1 MSCSRS
7 PLRQLTALALGA
19 LTLASAALR
28 ADHHLEDQASLWG
41 ALTGPARSADH
52 VRRDVYRKPLETLEF
67 FGLKAN
73 MTVLES
79 WPGGGWYTEILAP
92 YLAEQG
98 QLIGATYNRDPAT
111 QLEWQ
116 GRYNAAFD
124 AKLAED
130 PASFGA
136 VQISSLKDG
145 TSTIAEAGSVDLI
158 LDFRNAHN
166 WLRQGGT
173 VPEAW
178 FKALKTGGVVG
189 IVDHSAP
196 PEVAYDPSNG
206 YLHESQVIEAMVAAG
221 FRFLGRSDHLA
232 NPLDRGNH
240 AKGVWTLPPTLRL
253 GEENQN
259 HYLAIGES
267 HRMALKFL
275 KPAN

>member
-1 MSCSRS
+1 V
-7 PLRQLTALALGA
+7 
-19 LTLASAALR
+19 
-28 ADHHLEDQASLWG
+28 
-41 ALTGPARSADH
+41 RSADN
-52 VRRDVYRKPLETLEF
+52 VRRDVYRKPLETLTF
-67 FGLKAN
+67 FGLRAD

-92 YLAEQG
+92 YLAEEG
-98 QLIGATYNRDPAT
+98 QLLAATYDRNPET
-111 QLEWQ
+111 QSAYYA
-116 GRYNAAFD
+116 RANAAYD
-124 AKLAED
+124 AKLAENPD
-130 PASFGA
+130 AYGA
-136 VQISSLKDG
+136 VKVSGLKDG

-178 FKALKTGGVVG
+178 FKALKAGGVVG
-189 IVDHSAP
+189 IVDHSAQADA
-196 PEVAYDPSNG
+196 AYDPGNG
-206 YLHESQVIEAMVAAG
+206 YLHESQVIEVMVGAG

-232 NPLDRGNH
+232 NPLDKGQHPR
-240 AKGVWTLPPTLRL
+240 GVWTLPPSLRL

>member
-1 MSCSRS
+1 MPCLSSLRRS
-7 PLRQLTALALGA
+7 VAALTASAVLAFTAPGVL
-19 LTLASAALR
+19 
-28 ADHHLEDQASLWG
+28 ADHHDPLWD
-41 ALTGPARSADH
+41 AITGPVRSADN
-52 VRRDVYRKPLETLEF
+52 VRRDVYRKPLETLTF
-67 FGLKAN
+67 FGLRAD

-92 YLAEQG
+92 YLAEDG
-98 QLIGATYNRDPAT
+98 QLLAATYDRNPET
-111 QLEWQ
+111 QSAYYA
-116 GRYNAAFD
+116 RANAAYD
-124 AKLAED
+124 AKLAENPD
-130 PASFGA
+130 AYGA
-136 VQISSLKDG
+136 VKIAGLKDG

-178 FKALKTGGVVG
+178 FKALKAGGVVG

-196 PEVAYDPSNG
+196 ADAAYDPGNG
-206 YLHESQVIEAMVAAG
+206 YLHESQVIEVMVGAG

-232 NPLDRGNH
+232 NPLDKGQHPR
-240 AKGVWTLPPTLRL
+240 GVWTLPPSLRL

>member
-1 MSCSRS
+1 MVCLSSFRRS
-7 PLRQLTALALGA
+7 AAALTASAVLAFTAPGA
-19 LTLASAALR
+19 L
-28 ADHHLEDQASLWG
+28 ADHHDPLWE

-52 VRRDVYRKPLETLEF
+52 VRRDIYRKPLETLQF
-67 FGLKAN
+67 FGLKAD

-92 YLAEQG
+92 YLAEEG
-98 QLIGATYNRDPAT
+98 LFIAATYDRDPTT

-116 GRYNAAFD
+116 GRYNAALD

-130 PASFGA
+130 PASYGA

-145 TSTIAEAGSVDLI
+145 SSTIAEAGSVDLI

-173 VPEAW
+173 VPQAW
-178 FKALKTGGVVG
+178 FKALKAGGVVG
-189 IVDHSAP
+189 IVDHSAR
-196 PEVAYDPSNG
+196 PEVAYDPGNG
-206 YLHESQVIEAMVAAG
+206 YLHESQVIEVMVGAG

-232 NPLDRGNH
+232 NPLDHGNH

>member
-1 MSCSRS
+1 MPCLSSLRRS
-7 PLRQLTALALGA
+7 VAALTASAVLAFTAPGVL
-19 LTLASAALR
+19 
-28 ADHHLEDQASLWG
+28 ADHHDPLWD
-41 ALTGPARSADH
+41 AITGPVRSADN
-52 VRRDVYRKPLETLEF
+52 VRRDVYRKPLETLTF
-67 FGLKAN
+67 FGLRAD

-92 YLAEQG
+92 YLAEEG
-98 QLIGATYNRDPAT
+98 QLLAATYDRNPET
-111 QLEWQ
+111 QSAYYA
-116 GRYNAAFD
+116 RANAAYD
-124 AKLAED
+124 AKLAENPD
-130 PASFGA
+130 AYGA
-136 VQISSLKDG
+136 VKVSGLKDG

-178 FKALKTGGVVG
+178 FKALKAGGVVG

-196 PEVAYDPSNG
+196 ADAAYDPGNG
-206 YLHESQVIEAMVAAG
+206 YLHESQVIEVMVGAG

-232 NPLDRGNH
+232 NPLDKGQHPR
-240 AKGVWTLPPTLRL
+240 GVWTLPPSLRL

>member
-1 MSCSRS
+1 MPCLSSLRRS
-7 PLRQLTALALGA
+7 VAALTASAVLAFTAPGVL
-19 LTLASAALR
+19 
-28 ADHHLEDQASLWG
+28 ADHHDPLWD
-41 ALTGPARSADH
+41 AITGPVRSADN
-52 VRRDVYRKPLETLEF
+52 VRRDVYRKPLETLTF
-67 FGLKAN
+67 FGLRAD

-92 YLAEQG
+92 YLAEEG
-98 QLIGATYNRDPAT
+98 QLLAATYDRNPET
-111 QLEWQ
+111 QSAYYA
-116 GRYNAAFD
+116 RANAAYD
-124 AKLAED
+124 AKLAENPD
-130 PASFGA
+130 AYGA
-136 VQISSLKDG
+136 VKIAGLKDG

-178 FKALKTGGVVG
+178 FKALKAGGVVG
-189 IVDHSAP
+189 IVDHSAQADA
-196 PEVAYDPSNG
+196 AYDPGNG
-206 YLHESQVIEAMVAAG
+206 YLHESQVIEVMVGAG

-232 NPLDRGNH
+232 NPLDKGQHPR
-240 AKGVWTLPPTLRL
+240 GVWTLPPSLRL

>member
-1 MSCSRS
+1 MPCLSSLRRS
-7 PLRQLTALALGA
+7 VAALTASAVLAFTAPGVL
-19 LTLASAALR
+19 
-28 ADHHLEDQASLWG
+28 ADHHDPLWD
-41 ALTGPARSADH
+41 AITGPVRSADN
-52 VRRDVYRKPLETLEF
+52 VRRDVYRKPLETLTF
-67 FGLKAN
+67 FGLRAD

-92 YLAEQG
+92 YLAEDG
-98 QLIGATYNRDPAT
+98 QLLAATYDRDPET
-111 QLEWQ
+111 QSAYYA
-116 GRYNAAFD
+116 RANAAYD
-124 AKLAED
+124 AKLAENPD
-130 PASFGA
+130 AYGA
-136 VQISSLKDG
+136 VKVSGLKDG

-178 FKALKTGGVVG
+178 FKALKAGGVVG
-189 IVDHSAP
+189 IIDHSAQADA
-196 PEVAYDPSNG
+196 AYDPGNG
-206 YLHESQVIEAMVAAG
+206 YLHESQVIEVMVGAG

-232 NPLDRGNH
+232 NPLDKGQHPR
-240 AKGVWTLPPTLRL
+240 GVWTLPPSLRL

>member
-1 MSCSRS
+1 MPCLSSLRRS
-7 PLRQLTALALGA
+7 VAALTASAVLAFTAPGVL
-19 LTLASAALR
+19 
-28 ADHHLEDQASLWG
+28 ADHHDPLWD
-41 ALTGPARSADH
+41 AITGPVRSADN
-52 VRRDVYRKPLETLEF
+52 VRRDVYRKPLETLTF
-67 FGLKAN
+67 FGLRAD

-92 YLAEQG
+92 YLAEDG
-98 QLIGATYNRDPAT
+98 QLLAATYDRDPET
-111 QLEWQ
+111 QSAYYA
-116 GRYNAAFD
+116 RANAAYD
-124 AKLAED
+124 AKLAENPD
-130 PASFGA
+130 AYGA
-136 VQISSLKDG
+136 VKIAGLKDG

-178 FKALKTGGVVG
+178 FKALKAGGVVG

-196 PEVAYDPSNG
+196 ADAAYDPGNG
-206 YLHESQVIEAMVAAG
+206 YLHESQVIEVMVGAG

-232 NPLDRGNH
+232 NPLDKGQHPR
-240 AKGVWTLPPTLRL
+240 GVWTLPPSLRL

>member
-28 ADHHLEDQASLWG
+28 ADHHLEDQASLWK

-52 VRRDVYRKPLETLEF
+52 VRRDGYRKPLETLEF
-67 FGLKAN
+67 FGLKKD

-92 YLAEQG
+92 YLAEDG
-98 QLIGATYNRDPAT
+98 LLIGATYNRDPAT

-145 TSTIAEAGSVDLI
+145 TSTIAEAGS
-158 LDFRNAHN
+158 
-166 WLRQGGT
+166 
-173 VPEAW
+173 
-178 FKALKTGGVVG
+178 
-189 IVDHSAP
+189 S
-196 PEVAYDPSNG
+196 
-206 YLHESQVIEAMVAAG
+206 
-221 FRFLGRSDHLA
+221 
-232 NPLDRGNH
+232 
-240 AKGVWTLPPTLRL
+240 TLSSLP
-253 GEENQN
+253 
-259 HYLAIGES
+259 
-267 HRMALKFL
+267 
-275 KPAN
+275 

>member
-1 MSCSRS
+1 MPCLSSLRRS
-7 PLRQLTALALGA
+7 VAALTASAVLAFTAPGVL
-19 LTLASAALR
+19 
-28 ADHHLEDQASLWG
+28 ADHHDPLWD
-41 ALTGPARSADH
+41 AITGPVRSADN
-52 VRRDVYRKPLETLEF
+52 VRRDVYRKPLETLTF
-67 FGLKAN
+67 FGLRAD

-92 YLAEQG
+92 YLAEEG
-98 QLIGATYNRDPAT
+98 QLLAATYDRNPET
-111 QLEWQ
+111 QSAYYA
-116 GRYNAAFD
+116 RANAAYD
-124 AKLAED
+124 AKLAENPD
-130 PASFGA
+130 AYGA
-136 VQISSLKDG
+136 VKIAGLKDG

-178 FKALKTGGVVG
+178 FKALKAGGVVG

-196 PEVAYDPSNG
+196 ADAAYDPGNG
-206 YLHESQVIEAMVAAG
+206 YLHESQVIEVMVGAG

-232 NPLDRGNH
+232 NPLDKGQHPR
-240 AKGVWTLPPTLRL
+240 GVWTLPPSLRL

>member
-1 MSCSRS
+1 MPCLSSLRRS
-7 PLRQLTALALGA
+7 VAALTASAVLAFTAPGVL
-19 LTLASAALR
+19 
-28 ADHHLEDQASLWG
+28 ADHHDPLWD
-41 ALTGPARSADH
+41 AITGPVRSADN
-52 VRRDVYRKPLETLEF
+52 VRRDVYRKPLETLTF
-67 FGLKAN
+67 FGLRAD

-92 YLAEQG
+92 YLAEEG
-98 QLIGATYNRDPAT
+98 QLLAATYDRNPET
-111 QLEWQ
+111 QSAYYA
-116 GRYNAAFD
+116 RANAAYD
-124 AKLAED
+124 AKLAENPD
-130 PASFGA
+130 AYGA
-136 VQISSLKDG
+136 VKVSGLKDG

-178 FKALKTGGVVG
+178 FKALKAGGVVG
-189 IVDHSAP
+189 IVDHSAQADA
-196 PEVAYDPSNG
+196 AYDPGNG
-206 YLHESQVIEAMVAAG
+206 YLHESQVIEVMVGAG

-232 NPLDRGNH
+232 NPLDKGQHPR
-240 AKGVWTLPPTLRL
+240 GVWTLPPSLRL

>member
-1 MSCSRS
+1 MPCLSSLRRS
-7 PLRQLTALALGA
+7 VAALTASAVLAFTAPGVL
-19 LTLASAALR
+19 
-28 ADHHLEDQASLWG
+28 ADHHDPLWD
-41 ALTGPARSADH
+41 AITGPVRSADN
-52 VRRDVYRKPLETLEF
+52 VRRDVYRKPLETLTF
-67 FGLKAN
+67 FGLRAD

-92 YLAEQG
+92 YLAEDG
-98 QLIGATYNRDPAT
+98 QLLAATYDRNPET
-111 QLEWQ
+111 QSAYYA
-116 GRYNAAFD
+116 RANAAYD
-124 AKLAED
+124 AKLAD
-130 PASFGA
+130 NPDAYGGVKVSG
-136 VQISSLKDG
+136 LKDG

-178 FKALKTGGVVG
+178 FKALKAGGVVG
-189 IVDHSAP
+189 IVDHSAQADA
-196 PEVAYDPSNG
+196 AYDPGNG
-206 YLHESQVIEAMVAAG
+206 YLHESQVIEVMVGAG

-232 NPLDRGNH
+232 NPLDKGQHPR
-240 AKGVWTLPPTLRL
+240 GVWTLPPSLRL

>member
-1 MSCSRS
+1 MPCLSSLRRS
-7 PLRQLTALALGA
+7 VAALTASAVLAFTAPGVL
-19 LTLASAALR
+19 
-28 ADHHLEDQASLWG
+28 ADHHDPLWD
-41 ALTGPARSADH
+41 AITGPVRSADN
-52 VRRDVYRKPLETLEF
+52 VRRDVYRKPLETLTF
-67 FGLKAN
+67 FGLRAD

-92 YLAEQG
+92 YLAEEG
-98 QLIGATYNRDPAT
+98 QLLAATYDRNPET
-111 QLEWQ
+111 QSAYYA
-116 GRYNAAFD
+116 RANAAYD
-124 AKLAED
+124 AKLAENPD
-130 PASFGA
+130 AYGA
-136 VQISSLKDG
+136 VKIAGLKDG
-145 TSTIAEAGSVDLI
+145 TSTIAEADSVDLI

-178 FKALKTGGVVG
+178 FKALKAGGVVG
-189 IVDHSAP
+189 IVDHSAQADA
-196 PEVAYDPSNG
+196 AYDPGNG
-206 YLHESQVIEAMVAAG
+206 YLHESQVIEVMVGAG

-232 NPLDRGNH
+232 NPLDKGQHPR
-240 AKGVWTLPPTLRL
+240 GVWTLPPSLRL

>member
-1 MSCSRS
+1 MPCLSSLRRS
-7 PLRQLTALALGA
+7 VAALTASAVLAFTAPGVL
-19 LTLASAALR
+19 
-28 ADHHLEDQASLWG
+28 ADHHDPLWD
-41 ALTGPARSADH
+41 AITGPVRSADN
-52 VRRDVYRKPLETLEF
+52 VRRDVYRKPLETLTF
-67 FGLKAN
+67 FGLRAD

-92 YLAEQG
+92 YLAEEG
-98 QLIGATYNRDPAT
+98 QLLAATYDRNPET
-111 QLEWQ
+111 QSAYYA
-116 GRYNAAFD
+116 RANAAYD
-124 AKLAED
+124 AKLAEN
-130 PASFGA
+130 PNAYGGVKVSG
-136 VQISSLKDG
+136 LKDG

-178 FKALKTGGVVG
+178 FKALKAGGVVG
-189 IVDHSAP
+189 IVDHSAQADA
-196 PEVAYDPSNG
+196 AYDPGNG
-206 YLHESQVIEAMVAAG
+206 YLHESQVIEVMVGAG

-232 NPLDRGNH
+232 NPLDKGQHPR
-240 AKGVWTLPPTLRL
+240 GVWTLPPSLRL

-259 HYLAIGES
+259 RYLAIGES

>member
-1 MSCSRS
+1 MPCLSSLRRS
-7 PLRQLTALALGA
+7 VAALTASAVLAFTAPGVL
-19 LTLASAALR
+19 
-28 ADHHLEDQASLWG
+28 ADHHDPLWD
-41 ALTGPARSADH
+41 AITGPVRSADN
-52 VRRDVYRKPLETLEF
+52 VRRDVYRKPLETLTF
-67 FGLKAN
+67 FGLRAD

-92 YLAEQG
+92 YLAEDG
-98 QLIGATYNRDPAT
+98 QLLAATYDRDPET
-111 QLEWQ
+111 QSAYYA
-116 GRYNAAFD
+116 RANAAYD
-124 AKLAED
+124 AKLAENPD
-130 PASFGA
+130 AYGA
-136 VQISSLKDG
+136 VKVSGLKDG

-178 FKALKTGGVVG
+178 FKALKAGGVVG
-189 IVDHSAP
+189 IVDHSAQADA
-196 PEVAYDPSNG
+196 AYDPGNG
-206 YLHESQVIEAMVAAG
+206 YLHESQVIEVMVGAG

-232 NPLDRGNH
+232 NPLDKGQHPR
-240 AKGVWTLPPTLRL
+240 GVWTLPPSLRL

-259 HYLAIGES
+259 RYLAIGES

>member
-1 MSCSRS
+1 MPCLSSLRRS
-7 PLRQLTALALGA
+7 VAALTASAVLAFTAPGVL
-19 LTLASAALR
+19 
-28 ADHHLEDQASLWG
+28 ADHHDPLWD
-41 ALTGPARSADH
+41 AITGPVRSADN
-52 VRRDVYRKPLETLEF
+52 VRRDVYRKPLETLTF
-67 FGLKAN
+67 FGLRAD

-92 YLAEQG
+92 YLAEEG
-98 QLIGATYNRDPAT
+98 QLLAATYDRNPET
-111 QLEWQ
+111 QSAYYA
-116 GRYNAAFD
+116 RANAAYD
-124 AKLAED
+124 AKLAENPD
-130 PASFGA
+130 AYGGVKIA
-136 VQISSLKDG
+136 GLKDG

-178 FKALKTGGVVG
+178 FKALKAGGVVG
-189 IVDHSAP
+189 IVDHSAQADA
-196 PEVAYDPSNG
+196 AYDPGNG
-206 YLHESQVIEAMVAAG
+206 YLHESQVIEVMVGAG

-232 NPLDRGNH
+232 NPLDKGQHPR
-240 AKGVWTLPPTLRL
+240 GVWTLPPSLRL

>member
-1 MSCSRS
+1 MVCLSSLRRS
-7 PLRQLTALALGA
+7 AAALTASAVLAFTAPGA
-19 LTLASAALR
+19 L
-28 ADHHLEDQASLWG
+28 ADHHDPLWE

-52 VRRDVYRKPLETLEF
+52 VRRDVYRKPLETLQF
-67 FGLKAN
+67 FGLKAD

-92 YLAEQG
+92 YLAEEG
-98 QLIGATYNRDPAT
+98 LFIAATYDRDPTT

-116 GRYNAAFD
+116 GRYNAALE

-130 PASFGA
+130 PASYGA

-173 VPEAW
+173 VPQAW
-178 FKALKTGGVVG
+178 FKALKAGGVVG
-189 IVDHSAP
+189 IVDHSAR
-196 PEVAYDPSNG
+196 PEVAYDPGNG
-206 YLHESQVIEAMVAAG
+206 YLHESQVIEVMVAAG

-232 NPLDRGNH
+232 NPLDHGNH
-240 AKGVWTLPPTLRL
+240 AQGVWTLPPTLRL

>member
-1 MSCSRS
+1 MPCLSSLRRS
-7 PLRQLTALALGA
+7 VAALTASAVLAFTAPGVL
-19 LTLASAALR
+19 
-28 ADHHLEDQASLWG
+28 ADHHDPLWD
-41 ALTGPARSADH
+41 AITGPVRSADN
-52 VRRDVYRKPLETLEF
+52 VRRDVYRKPLETLTF
-67 FGLKAN
+67 FGLRAD

-92 YLAEQG
+92 YLAEDG
-98 QLIGATYNRDPAT
+98 QLLAATYDRDPET
-111 QLEWQ
+111 QSAYYA
-116 GRYNAAFD
+116 RANAAYD
-124 AKLAED
+124 AKLAENPD
-130 PASFGA
+130 AYGA
-136 VQISSLKDG
+136 VKVSGLKDG

-178 FKALKTGGVVG
+178 FKALKAGGVVG

-196 PEVAYDPSNG
+196 ADAAYDPGNG
-206 YLHESQVIEAMVAAG
+206 YLHESQVIEVMVGAG

-232 NPLDRGNH
+232 NPLDKGQHPR
-240 AKGVWTLPPTLRL
+240 GVWTLPPSLRL

>member
-1 MSCSRS
+1 MPCLSSLRRS
-7 PLRQLTALALGA
+7 VAALTASAVLAFTAPGVL
-19 LTLASAALR
+19 
-28 ADHHLEDQASLWG
+28 ADHHDPLWD
-41 ALTGPARSADH
+41 AITGPVRSADN
-52 VRRDVYRKPLETLEF
+52 VRRDVYRKPLETLTF
-67 FGLKAN
+67 FGLGAD

-92 YLAEQG
+92 YLAEDG
-98 QLIGATYNRDPAT
+98 QLLAATYDRNPET
-111 QLEWQ
+111 QSAYYA
-116 GRYNAAFD
+116 RANAAYD
-124 AKLAED
+124 AKLAENPD
-130 PASFGA
+130 AYGA
-136 VQISSLKDG
+136 VKVSGLKDG

-178 FKALKTGGVVG
+178 FKALKAGGVVG

-196 PEVAYDPSNG
+196 ADAAYDPGNG
-206 YLHESQVIEAMVAAG
+206 YLHESQVIEVMVGAG

-232 NPLDRGNH
+232 NPLDKGQHPR
-240 AKGVWTLPPTLRL
+240 GVWTLPPSLRL

>member
-1 MSCSRS
+1 MPCLSSLRRS
-7 PLRQLTALALGA
+7 VAALTASAVLAFTAPGVL
-19 LTLASAALR
+19 
-28 ADHHLEDQASLWG
+28 ADHHDPLWD
-41 ALTGPARSADH
+41 AITGPVRSADN
-52 VRRDVYRKPLETLEF
+52 VRRDVYRKPLETLTF
-67 FGLKAN
+67 FGLRAD

-92 YLAEQG
+92 YLAEEG
-98 QLIGATYNRDPAT
+98 QLLAATYDRNPET
-111 QLEWQ
+111 QSAYYA
-116 GRYNAAFD
+116 RANAAYD
-124 AKLAED
+124 AKLAENPD
-130 PASFGA
+130 AYGA
-136 VQISSLKDG
+136 VKIAGLKDG

-178 FKALKTGGVVG
+178 FKALKAGGVVG
-189 IVDHSAP
+189 IVDHSAQADA
-196 PEVAYDPSNG
+196 AYDPGNG
-206 YLHESQVIEAMVAAG
+206 YLHESQVIEVMVGAG

-232 NPLDRGNH
+232 NPLDKGQHPR
-240 AKGVWTLPPTLRL
+240 GVWTLPPSLRL

-259 HYLAIGES
+259 RYLAIGES

>member
-1 MSCSRS
+1 MPCLSSLRRS
-7 PLRQLTALALGA
+7 VAALTASAVLAFTAPGVL
-19 LTLASAALR
+19 
-28 ADHHLEDQASLWG
+28 ADHHDPLWD
-41 ALTGPARSADH
+41 AITGPVRSADN
-52 VRRDVYRKPLETLEF
+52 VRRDVYRKPLETLTF
-67 FGLKAN
+67 FGLRAD

-92 YLAEQG
+92 YLAEEG
-98 QLIGATYNRDPAT
+98 QLLAATYDRNPET
-111 QLEWQ
+111 QSAYYA
-116 GRYNAAFD
+116 RANAAYD
-124 AKLAED
+124 AKLAENPD
-130 PASFGA
+130 AYGA
-136 VQISSLKDG
+136 VKIAGLKDG

-178 FKALKTGGVVG
+178 FKALKAGGVVG
-189 IVDHSAP
+189 IVDHSAQADA
-196 PEVAYDPSNG
+196 AYDPGNG
-206 YLHESQVIEAMVAAG
+206 YLHESQVIEVMVGAG

-232 NPLDRGNH
+232 NPLDKGRH
-240 AKGVWTLPPTLRL
+240 PRGVWTLPPSLRL

>member
-1 MSCSRS
+1 MPCLSSLRRS
-7 PLRQLTALALGA
+7 VAALTASAVLAFTAPGVL
-19 LTLASAALR
+19 
-28 ADHHLEDQASLWG
+28 ADHHDPLWD
-41 ALTGPARSADH
+41 AITGPVRSADN
-52 VRRDVYRKPLETLEF
+52 VRRDVYRKPLETLTF
-67 FGLKAN
+67 FGLRAD

-92 YLAEQG
+92 YLAEDG
-98 QLIGATYNRDPAT
+98 QLLAATYDRNPET
-111 QLEWQ
+111 QSAYYA
-116 GRYNAAFD
+116 RANAAYD
-124 AKLAED
+124 AKLAENPD
-130 PASFGA
+130 AYGA
-136 VQISSLKDG
+136 VKVSGLKDG

-178 FKALKTGGVVG
+178 FKALKAGGVVG
-189 IVDHSAP
+189 IVDHSAQADA
-196 PEVAYDPSNG
+196 AYDPGNG
-206 YLHESQVIEAMVAAG
+206 YLHESQVIEVMVGAG

-232 NPLDRGNH
+232 NPLDKGQHPR
-240 AKGVWTLPPTLRL
+240 GVWTLPPSLRL

>member
-1 MSCSRS
+1 MPCLSSLRRS
-7 PLRQLTALALGA
+7 VAALTASAVLAFTAPGVL
-19 LTLASAALR
+19 
-28 ADHHLEDQASLWG
+28 ADHHDPLWD
-41 ALTGPARSADH
+41 AITGPVRSADN
-52 VRRDVYRKPLETLEF
+52 VRRDVYRKPLETLTF
-67 FGLKAN
+67 FGLRAD

-92 YLAEQG
+92 YLAEDG
-98 QLIGATYNRDPAT
+98 QLLAATYDRNPET
-111 QLEWQ
+111 QSAYYA
-116 GRYNAAFD
+116 RANAAYD
-124 AKLAED
+124 AKLAENPD
-130 PASFGA
+130 AYGA
-136 VQISSLKDG
+136 VKIAGLKDG

-178 FKALKTGGVVG
+178 FKALKAGGVVG
-189 IVDHSAP
+189 IVDHSAQADA
-196 PEVAYDPSNG
+196 AYDPGNG
-206 YLHESQVIEAMVAAG
+206 YLHESQVIEVMVGAG

-232 NPLDRGNH
+232 NPLDKGQHPR
-240 AKGVWTLPPTLRL
+240 GVWTLPPSLRL

>member
-1 MSCSRS
+1 MPCLSSLRRS
-7 PLRQLTALALGA
+7 VAALTASAVLAFTAPGVL
-19 LTLASAALR
+19 
-28 ADHHLEDQASLWG
+28 ADHHDPLWD
-41 ALTGPARSADH
+41 AITGPVRSADN
-52 VRRDVYRKPLETLEF
+52 VRRDVYRKPLETLTF
-67 FGLKAN
+67 FGLRAD

-92 YLAEQG
+92 YLAEDG
-98 QLIGATYNRDPAT
+98 QLLAATYDRNPET
-111 QLEWQ
+111 QSAYYA
-116 GRYNAAFD
+116 RANAAYD
-124 AKLAED
+124 AKLAEN
-130 PASFGA
+130 PNAYGGVKVSG
-136 VQISSLKDG
+136 LKDG

-178 FKALKTGGVVG
+178 FKALKAGGVVG
-189 IVDHSAP
+189 IVDHSAQADA
-196 PEVAYDPSNG
+196 AYDPGNG
-206 YLHESQVIEAMVAAG
+206 YLHESQVIEVMVGAG

-232 NPLDRGNH
+232 NPLDKGQHPR
-240 AKGVWTLPPTLRL
+240 GVWTLPPSLRL

-259 HYLAIGES
+259 RYLAIGES

>member
-1 MSCSRS
+1 MPCLSSLRRS
-7 PLRQLTALALGA
+7 VAALTASAVLAFTAPGVL
-19 LTLASAALR
+19 
-28 ADHHLEDQASLWG
+28 ADHHDPLWD
-41 ALTGPARSADH
+41 AITGPVRSADN
-52 VRRDVYRKPLETLEF
+52 VRRDVYRKPLETLTF
-67 FGLKAN
+67 FGLRAD

-92 YLAEQG
+92 YLAEEG
-98 QLIGATYNRDPAT
+98 QLLAATYDRDPET
-111 QLEWQ
+111 QSAYYA
-116 GRYNAAFD
+116 RANAAYD
-124 AKLAED
+124 AKLAENPD
-130 PASFGA
+130 AYGA
-136 VQISSLKDG
+136 VKVSGLKDG

-178 FKALKTGGVVG
+178 FKALKAGGVVG

-196 PEVAYDPSNG
+196 ADAAYDPGNG
-206 YLHESQVIEAMVAAG
+206 YLHESQVIEVMVGAG

-232 NPLDRGNH
+232 NPLDKGQHPR
-240 AKGVWTLPPTLRL
+240 GVWTLPPSLRL

>member
-1 MSCSRS
+1 MPCLSSLRRS
-7 PLRQLTALALGA
+7 VAALTASAVLAFTAPGVL
-19 LTLASAALR
+19 
-28 ADHHLEDQASLWG
+28 ADHHDPLWD
-41 ALTGPARSADH
+41 AITGPVRSADN
-52 VRRDVYRKPLETLEF
+52 VRRDVYRKPLETLTF
-67 FGLKAN
+67 FGLRAD

-92 YLAEQG
+92 YLAEDG
-98 QLIGATYNRDPAT
+98 QLLAATYDRNPET
-111 QLEWQ
+111 QSAYYA
-116 GRYNAAFD
+116 RANAAYD
-124 AKLAED
+124 AKLAEN
-130 PASFGA
+130 PNAYGGVKVSG
-136 VQISSLKDG
+136 LKDG

-178 FKALKTGGVVG
+178 FKALKAGGVVG
-189 IVDHSAP
+189 IVDHSAQADA
-196 PEVAYDPSNG
+196 AYDPGNG
-206 YLHESQVIEAMVAAG
+206 YLHESQVIEVMVGAG

-232 NPLDRGNH
+232 NPLDKGQHPR
-240 AKGVWTLPPTLRL
+240 GVWTLPPSLRL

>member
-1 MSCSRS
+1 MPCLSSLRRS
-7 PLRQLTALALGA
+7 VAALTASAVLAFTAPGVL
-19 LTLASAALR
+19 
-28 ADHHLEDQASLWG
+28 ADHHDPLWD
-41 ALTGPARSADH
+41 AITGPVRSADN
-52 VRRDVYRKPLETLEF
+52 VRRDVYRKPLETLTF
-67 FGLKAN
+67 FGLRAD

-92 YLAEQG
+92 YLAEEG
-98 QLIGATYNRDPAT
+98 QLLAATYDRNPET
-111 QLEWQ
+111 QSAYYA
-116 GRYNAAFD
+116 RANAAYD
-124 AKLAED
+124 AKLAEN
-130 PASFGA
+130 PNAYGGVKVSG
-136 VQISSLKDG
+136 LKDG
-145 TSTIAEAGSVDLI
+145 TSTLAEAGSVDLI

-178 FKALKTGGVVG
+178 FKALKAGGVVG
-189 IVDHSAP
+189 IVDHSAQADA
-196 PEVAYDPSNG
+196 AYDPGNG
-206 YLHESQVIEAMVAAG
+206 YLHESQVIEVMVGAG

-232 NPLDRGNH
+232 NPLDKGQHPR
-240 AKGVWTLPPTLRL
+240 GVWTLPPSLRL